1 MEEDFADASYMKVTG
16 ELPELLKKEKKEVS
30 VKKVVSILKMSTGGS
45 LLNTLRVNNTGSS
58 FSPVSRSSQ
67 LVSITAK
74 AKDTKGA
81 KEAGNAEDLKKSQ
94 DQALTLKQDIARRQ
108 WEKKIPLSKLE
119 CYLKGTIEKNAFT
132 K

>member
-1 MEEDFADASYMKVTG
+1 MIV
-16 ELPELLKKEKKEVS
+16 LPFGDNAISLPMV
-30 VKKVVSILKMSTGGS
+30 S
-45 LLNTLRVNNTGSS
+45 LLSS
-58 FSPVSRSSQ
+58 TVILDISMRH
-67 LVSITAK
+67 IIEA
-74 AKDTKGA
+74 GA